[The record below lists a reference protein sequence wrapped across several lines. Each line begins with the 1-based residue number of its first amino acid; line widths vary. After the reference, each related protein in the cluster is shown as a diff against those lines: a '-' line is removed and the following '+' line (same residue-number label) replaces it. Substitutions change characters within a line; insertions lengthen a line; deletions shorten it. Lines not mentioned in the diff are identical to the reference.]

1 MYLVRSELFPLL
13 SARCEVDCPDGA
25 SAWPSQKS
33 TSSGSPSSLR
43 LWICPAVLRSRSSCE
58 HLHRTDVAARTLPER
73 KDTCTNCVR
82 LPGRG
87 DSRPRCPSPRRP
99 SILHVSVPVKG
110 LFFFGTVL
118 QSSSPNL
125 PANGCLVSQ
134 VLGETQLHPPCVGA
148 AQGLSRR
155 RRQPRTNDPSEL
167 LM

>member
-13 SARCEVDCPDGA
+13 SARCAVDCPDGA

-110 LFFFGTVL
+110 LFFFWHSASKFITELACEWLSLFPG
-118 QSSSPNL
+118 
-125 PANGCLVSQ
+125 
-134 VLGETQLHPPCVGA
+134 
-148 AQGLSRR
+148 SRR
-155 RRQPRTNDPSEL
+155 DTTPSTVRWRRAGSQQTSPTAANK
-167 LM
+167 